1 MVCAITMAVGVK
13 SSEREPSGPERERA
27 KYSTRPTTTGG
38 NPKNAL
44 IKTTINRRPRKA
56 KIARAVPM
64 GKLMAVAAT
73 VAAKLTLI
81 DSATISK
88 KLFNSLMVMMVFLR
102 VAAVVAAQRGVLLD
116 LRRFQHRGR
125 R

>member
-1 MVCAITMAVGVK
+1 M
-13 SSEREPSGPERERA
+13 
-27 KYSTRPTTTGG
+27 RPTTTGG

-44 IKTTINRRPRKA
+44 IKTTTSRRPRKG
-56 KIARAVPM
+56 KIASAVPT

-88 KLFNSLMVMMVFLR
+88 KLCNSLMVMMVLLR
-102 VAAVVAAQRGVLLD
+102 ADVVVAAQLGVLLN
-116 LRRFQHRGR
+116 LRRLQHGDR
-125 R
+125 